1 MTTLLKRICDFYSH
15 AWRSSVTS
23 ATGRR
28 LWIVLLLKIGI
39 LLVLFKVLF
48 FPDRL
53 NTEYS
58 TDAER
63 AAAVRDALAR

>member
-1 MTTLLKRICDFYSH
+1 MTTLLKRICDFYSQ
-15 AWRSSVTS
+15 AWRSSVAS
-23 ATGRR
+23 ATGRH

-53 NTEYS
+53 NTDYS

-63 AAAVRDALAR
+63 AAAVREALAK